1 MFTLR
6 SSGSFSGTEAWLR
19 KSTNLNIRPILDTYG
34 KAGVDALEGA
44 TPTDTGLA
52 GNSWFYRVEQTSTG
66 WTVTWNN
73 SDIEEGF
80 PVALRLQIGYA
91 TGTGGYVQGRDYINP
106 QMRPIFDKIA
116 EQIWKAV
123 KAA

>member
-1 MFTLR
+1 VFSLR
-6 SSGSFSGTEAWLR
+6 STGSFTGTEAWLR

-34 KAGVDALEGA
+34 KAGVDALESA
-44 TPTDTGLA
+44 TPVDTRLA
-52 GNSWFYRVEQTSTG
+52 ANSWFYRVEQTSSG
-66 WTVTWNN
+66 WSVTWHN
-73 SDIEEGF
+73 SDVEEGF